1 MAQRN
6 NTLFGDLLRGHTDTI
21 LLSILLRGD
30 SYGYR
35 INKTLEDE
43 SDRRFFLNEATLY
56 TTFKRM
62 QKDGYIESY
71 WKSETSAPP
80 RKYYSITEKGKKHLK
95 NNIKEWED
103 AAQIIKHFIE
113 NG

>member
-1 MAQRN
+1 MSK

-43 SDRRFFLNEATLY
+43 SDHRFNLNEATLY

-62 QKDGYIESY
+62 EKERYITSY
-71 WKSETSAPP
+71 WKGEQSTPP
-80 RKYYSITEKGKKHLK
+80 RKYYAITKAGKEYLK
-95 NNIKEWED
+95 KNKDEWLE
-103 AAQIIKHFIE
+103 ASRIIKHFI
-113 NG
+113 G